1 MHKTREI
8 DRGNPQGLLR
18 LSAVA
23 SPTVWEPA
31 LSGVGAIGRLEVAG
45 DTISFAA
52 AGSHGVMVHP
62 EHRWG
67 ARRAQAILI
76 STSNAEM
83 AYELFGSYLMKTQK
97 ELITSFLDETG
108 VSHEEGMLDGDEANS
123 PDVSKL
129 DDALKK
135 LDGDYNSDD
144 VTLYLS
150 ICAEQWSQSPEIEA
164 AWRARLG

>member
-1 MHKTREI
+1 MQVVEQLKQTSPERFLEI
-8 DRGNPQGLLR
+8 YTALESQGFGPLD
-18 LSAVA
+18 
-23 SPTVWEPA
+23 
-31 LSGVGAIGRLEVAG
+31 GEVAKAMKFRPQA
-45 DTISFAA
+45 IRKL
-52 AGSHGVMVHP
+52 P
-62 EHRWG
+62 IEQR